1 MDPAIFGRA
10 MTMVNLW
17 DVPGHLGGGA
27 DIIVAA
33 RGESGRKTLLS
44 SCLFCWKNQGEKG
57 CCAGEIL
64 CVSGFSSSVR
74 NSLRVLTHPSQTQHF
89 SPPPSWKD
97 QGEKGCCA
105 GVIFFDNR
113 HFHQYFFCR
122 CDSEFRE
129 EFRQQTL
136 SELAK
141 TINIICSFVVRG
153 VKIGVVGS

>member
-1 MDPAIFGRA
+1 MPISSLPRAEKVGGRHFSPPA
-10 MTMVNLW
+10 
-17 DVPGHLGGGA
+17 
-27 DIIVAA
+27 
-33 RGESGRKTLLS
+33 S
-44 SCLFCWKNQGEKG
+44 WKDQGEKG

-74 NSLRVLTHPSQTQHF
+74 NSLRVLTHPSPTQHF
-89 SPPPSWKD
+89 SPPASWKD
-97 QGEKGCCA
+97 QGEMGCCA

-113 HFHQYFFCR
+113 HFHQTFFCR

-129 EFRQQTL
+129 KFRQQTL